1 MLRSPK
7 YICRMIRFS
16 DHYNIKLLL
25 TTIRMCYNMCKYKR
39 ILAFGTAD
47 SRTSDAFRNNRGDP
61 VQFAIDGTTKIDKT
75 FKYDVVIIGAG
86 IAGLYTALHIDERYS
101 CLILAKDTID
111 ISNSWF
117 AQGGIAAAISQDDAP
132 LFHLE
137 DTLIAGAGLCDED
150 AVSVLVAEGPGD
162 INRLITLNVPFDMDE
177 FGVLAITREGGHR
190 KNRIVHAGG
199 DATGRETV
207 KVLARIVAQRKN
219 IIFSDNTCFYDI
231 IKDKDGAVS
240 GIVVKKDDKNF
251 YLIETRH
258 VVIATGGIG
267 QVYKSTT
274 NPSVATG
281 DGIAAAMRA
290 GAGIMNIEFIQFHPT
305 GLWSPNPEDREFLI
319 SEAVR
324 GEGGLLK
331 NREGVRFM
339 EGVHELAELAPRDIV
354 ARAVV
359 KELQRSGD
367 DHVFVDITSKSE
379 DFLKKRFPTIY
390 EECLKRGINIAHD
403 WIPVC
408 PVQHY
413 LMGGIKTD
421 INGRA
426 TIQGLYAVGEAAYTG
441 VHGANRL
448 ASNSMLECLV
458 FGRRAAEDINRAL
471 DRRPAPVKAVLPA
484 IPARRKTSLNY
495 SSLRRRIKELMHEHG
510 YVIRNAKGLTY
521 AIDHVS
527 EILRELEAICD
538 DKIVYLET
546 LNIAT
551 VALAILTA
559 ALKRTESIGSHYRE
573 DTQ

>member
-1 MLRSPK
+1 
-7 YICRMIRFS
+7 
-16 DHYNIKLLL
+16 
-25 TTIRMCYNMCKYKR
+25 
-39 ILAFGTAD
+39 
-47 SRTSDAFRNNRGDP
+47 
-61 VQFAIDGTTKIDKT
+61 VQFAIDGTTKIHKT
-75 FKYDVVIIGAG
+75 VRYDVVIIGAG
-86 IAGLYTALHIDERYS
+86 LAGLYTALNIGEHYS

-117 AQGGIAAAISQDDAP
+117 AQGGIAAAVSHDDAP
-132 LFHLE
+132 IFHLE
-137 DTLIAGAGLCDED
+137 DTMIAGAGLCDED
-150 AVSVLVAEGPGD
+150 AVGVLVDEGPKD
-162 INRLITLNVPFDMDE
+162 ISRLVSLNVPFDMDE
-177 FGVLAITREGGHR
+177 FGDLAITREGGHR

-207 KVLARIVAQRKN
+207 KVLARIVAQRSN
-219 IIFSDNTCFYDI
+219 IIFSDNTCFYDV
-231 IKDKDGAVS
+231 IKDKTGAVAA
-240 GIVVKKDDKNF
+240 IVVKKGDKDF

-281 DGIAAAMRA
+281 DGLAAAMRA
-290 GAGIMNIEFIQFHPT
+290 GARIMNIEFIQFHPT
-305 GLWSPNPEDREFLI
+305 GLWSPQPEDREFLI

-331 NREGVRFM
+331 NRDGVRFM
-339 EGVHELAELAPRDIV
+339 EGAHELNELAPRDIV
-354 ARAVV
+354 ARGVV
-359 KELQRSGD
+359 KELRRSGD

-390 EECLKRGINIAHD
+390 EECLRRGINIARD

-413 LMGGIKTD
+413 LMGGIETD
-421 INGRA
+421 TNGRT
-426 TIQGLYAVGEAAYTG
+426 TIDGLYAAGEAAYTG

-458 FGRRAAEDINRAL
+458 FGRRAAEDINKAL
-471 DRRPAPVKAVLPA
+471 MSEPDRLSEKADLPE
-484 IPARRKTSLNY
+484 IPMRRQSTLDY
-495 SSLRRRIKELMHEHG
+495 TALRQRIKDLMNDYG
-510 YVIRNAKGLTY
+510 YVIRTASGLQY
-521 AIDHVS
+521 AIGEIS
-527 EILRELEAICD
+527 GILRQLEEIHD
-538 DKIVYLET
+538 DKNAYLET

-559 ALKRTESIGSHYRE
+559 ALERKESVGSHYRE
-573 DTQ
+573 DT

>member
-1 MLRSPK
+1 M
-7 YICRMIRFS
+7 
-16 DHYNIKLLL
+16 
-25 TTIRMCYNMCKYKR
+25 
-39 ILAFGTAD
+39 
-47 SRTSDAFRNNRGDP
+47 
-61 VQFAIDGTTKIDKT
+61 QFAIDGTTKIDKT

-132 LFHLE
+132 IFHLE
-137 DTLIAGAGLCDED
+137 DTLIAGAGLCDEE
-150 AVSVLVAEGPGD
+150 AVSVLVAEGPDD
-162 INRLITLNVPFDMDE
+162 INRLVTLNVPFDMDE

-231 IKDKDGAVS
+231 IKDKDGSVT
-240 GIVVKKDDKNF
+240 GIVVKKDDKSF
-251 YLIETRH
+251 FLIETRH

-290 GAGIMNIEFIQFHPT
+290 GADVKNIEFIQFHPT

-413 LMGGIKTD
+413 LMGGILTD
-421 INGRA
+421 ISGRT
-426 TIQGLYAVGEAAYTG
+426 TIRGLYAVGEAAYTG

-458 FGRRAAEDINRAL
+458 FGRRAAEDINGAL
-471 DRRPAPVKAVLPA
+471 DRRPAPVNAVLPA
-484 IPARRKTSLNY
+484 IQARRKASLDY
-495 SSLRRRIKELMHEHG
+495 GSLRRRIKELMHDHG
-510 YVIRNAKGLTY
+510 YVVRNAEGLTY
-521 AIDHVS
+521 AIGQVS
-527 EILRELEAICD
+527 EILRKLEAIYD
-538 DKIVYLET
+538 DKVVYLET

-559 ALKRTESIGSHYRE
+559 ALKRPESVGSHYRE
-573 DTQ
+573 DSQ